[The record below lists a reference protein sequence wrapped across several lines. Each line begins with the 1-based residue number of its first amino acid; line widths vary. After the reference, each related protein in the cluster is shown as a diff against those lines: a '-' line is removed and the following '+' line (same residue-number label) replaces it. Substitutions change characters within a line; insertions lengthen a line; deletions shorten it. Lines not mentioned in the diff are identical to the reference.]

1 MENTTAKNLDKFTRP
16 VERATAINV
25 ASPVTGKL
33 VDALKGIGQALSKLN
48 GAELVTALGI
58 AGICL
63 LGIITVASG
72 YELEWSGEYGDA
84 SARVLLRKE
93 R

>member
-1 MENTTAKNLDKFTRP
+1 MENTTAKNLCELAQTVKEAD
-16 VERATAINV
+16 VSNV
-25 ASPVTGKL
+25 SYSIAGKL
-33 VDALKGIGQALSKLN
+33 ADALKGIGQSISKLN
-48 GAELVTALGI
+48 GPELVTALGI

-84 SARVLLRKE
+84 SARILLRKE
-93 R
+93 